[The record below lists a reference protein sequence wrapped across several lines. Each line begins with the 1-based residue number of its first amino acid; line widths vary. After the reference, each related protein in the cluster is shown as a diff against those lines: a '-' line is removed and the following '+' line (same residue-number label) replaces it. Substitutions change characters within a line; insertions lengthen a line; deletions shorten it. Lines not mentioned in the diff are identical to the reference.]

1 MSGITQ
7 SSFVK
12 EFSETVTTAS
22 ETLVT
27 VGDIILLHGAYRVLD
42 FELKTSGG
50 TPAAI
55 DTFELQV
62 RQHGADG
69 VFITPAAIATWTGP
83 QADRIF
89 RVSTNLAA
97 LAHATSGDASV
108 RVGVVNA
115 VRFQV
120 AFAAG
125 GANIV
130 VVVKGLAAYG
140 S

>member
-7 SSFVK
+7 PSFTQPF
-12 EFSETVTTAS
+12 EETITTAS
-22 ETLVT
+22 ETLVV
-27 VGDIILLHGAYRVLD
+27 VGNPILIHGAYPFMD

-50 TPAAI
+50 TPAVI
-55 DTFELQV
+55 DNFELQI
-62 RQHGADG
+62 RQHGTTG
-69 VFITPAAIATWTGP
+69 VFITAIATWTGAL
-83 QADRIF
+83 ADRIF

-97 LAHATSGDASV
+97 LAHGTSGEASL
-108 RVGVVNA
+108 RVGHVNA
-115 VRFQV
+115 VRFRV

-130 VVVKGLAAYG
+130 VVVKGVSAYA

>member
-1 MSGITQ
+1 MSGGTQ
-7 SSFVK
+7 STFVQ
-12 EFSETVTTAS
+12 EFSETITTAS

-27 VGDIILLHGAYRVLD
+27 IGDPILLFGAYPFMD
-42 FELKTSGG
+42 FELVTSGG

-55 DTFELQV
+55 DQFVLQV

-69 VFITPAAIATWTGP
+69 TFINAITTWSGP
-83 QADRIF
+83 LADRIF
-89 RVSTNLAA
+89 RVSSDLAA
-97 LAHATSGDASV
+97 LAHATPGEASL
-108 RVGVVNA
+108 RVGHVNA

-130 VVVKGLAAYG
+130 VVVKGLSAYG

>member
-7 SSFVK
+7 STFVK
-12 EFSETVTTAS
+12 EFSETVTTGS

-27 VGDIILLHGAYRVLD
+27 VGSLILLHGAYPFID

-50 TPAAI
+50 TGAAI

-69 VFITPAAIATWTGP
+69 VFITAIDTWSGP
-83 QADRIF
+83 LADRIF
-89 RVSTNLAA
+89 RVSTDLAA
-97 LAHATSGDASV
+97 LLHATSGEASI
-108 RVGVVNA
+108 RVGHVNA
-115 VRFQV
+115 IRFQV

-130 VVVKGLAAYG
+130 VVVKGLAAYAG
-140 S
+140 